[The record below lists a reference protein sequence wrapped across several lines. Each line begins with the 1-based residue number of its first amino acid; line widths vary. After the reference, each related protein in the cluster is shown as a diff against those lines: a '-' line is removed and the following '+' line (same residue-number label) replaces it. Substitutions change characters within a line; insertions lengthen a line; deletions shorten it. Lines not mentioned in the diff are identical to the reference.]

1 MVGNRG
7 NGVEG
12 FQTPP
17 GMDAKD
23 MIMIIAARGGC
34 DIFATLLQNCNSD
47 NSATVPE
54 NHTCCKI
61 ATLLPAGDTVAIVQ
75 QWVNGADL
83 LPELPRHLTY

>member
-1 MVGNRG
+1 MVGNGGNGG

-23 MIMIIAARGGC
+23 MIMIIAARGGLRH
-34 DIFATLLQNCNSD
+34 FCN
-47 NSATVPE
+47 
-54 NHTCCKI
+54 
-61 ATLLPAGDTVAIVQ
+61 TVAIVQ